1 MTSRDAMP
9 AEPATPLALGFAAH
23 LRRWATRAGD
33 GAADVEVVC
42 AAGQRLVTALTNGE
56 VCVPVFAGELPALR
70 ASACVAFEGQD
81 DDALQHPLVVDAVGN
96 LYLARYYDFELRLA
110 AGVQALLTRPPVIPG
125 ALARQWLSRLYPER
139 TADDLQALA
148 TALALTGSLAVIS
161 GGPGTGKTTT
171 VLRVLICLLAEQPDL
186 RIALAAPTGKAAARL
201 GEAIAQ
207 GLSAVPALPADLE
220 AAIPRIPQTLHR
232 LLGLG
237 SARRA
242 EPSILP
248 FDVVVVDEA
257 SMLDLALASRLV
269 AALAPGARLILL
281 GDKDQLAAV
290 EPGSVFCDL
299 AAGQGLSAPRTQ
311 VMAEVLGVAVE
322 DVRRALPPPPARGL
336 CDCAV
341 WLSRTYRFAA
351 DSAIGRLALAARNGD
366 THAARELLD
375 LAKPEAKG
383 EVVLLAP
390 DSESLSRAI
399 LDELRDGFED
409 FRAAVASTRLGDDA
423 SLAHLFKTF
432 AGFRVLCAL
441 RNGPRGVVTLNREL
455 EKRLQSACE
464 YASRGAWFSGRPVL
478 VTHNDHA
485 LRLFNG
491 DIGIALPKFSAEA
504 RFEGWAVVFENPEG
518 GFREVP
524 SARLGEIDTAFAMTV
539 HKAQGTEFDRVAVV
553 LPATNAR
560 VLSRELL
567 YTALTRARRQVL
579 LVSSLE
585 RVQDALRDTTQ
596 RHGGLAR
603 RLFVEPSAQRHE
615 A

>member
-1 MTSRDAMP
+1 MTRRDAIP
-9 AEPATPLALGFAAH
+9 AEPATPLAQGFAAH

-33 GAADVEVVC
+33 AASNVDAVC
-42 AAGQRLVTALTNGE
+42 AAGQRLVTALANGE
-56 VCVPVFAGELPALR
+56 VCVPVSPEELPALR
-70 ASACVAFEGQD
+70 ASACVAFEGEH
-81 DDALQHPLVVDAVGN
+81 DDALQSPLIVDAVGN
-96 LYLARYYDFELRLA
+96 LYLARYHDFECRLA
-110 AGVQALLTRPPVIPG
+110 AGVRALLAHPPVAPG
-125 ALARQWLSRLYPER
+125 LPARQWLARLYPER
-139 TADDLQALA
+139 TGDDLQALA
-148 TALALTGSLAVIS
+148 TALALTGGLAVIS

-171 VLRVLICLLAEQPDL
+171 VLRVLICLLAEQPNL

-201 GEAIAQ
+201 AEAIAQ
-207 GLSAVPALPADLE
+207 GLAAVPALPEDLR
-220 AAIPRIPQTLHR
+220 AAIPRTPQTLHR

-237 SARRA
+237 SGRRA
-242 EPSILP
+242 EPRGLP

-290 EPGSVFCDL
+290 EPGSVFRDL
-299 AAGQGLSAPRTQ
+299 AAGRGLSALRTQ

-322 DVRRALPPPPARGL
+322 DLSRALPPPPAGGL

-351 DSAIGRLALAARNGD
+351 DSAMGRLALAARNGD
-366 THAARELLD
+366 TPAAHDLLIAAT
-375 LAKPEAKG
+375 LEANG

-399 LDELRDGFED
+399 LDKLRDGFEY
-409 FRAAVASTRLGDDA
+409 FRAAVASTRLGDDT

-441 RNGPRGVVTLNREL
+441 RSGPRGVTTLNREL
-455 EKRLQSACE
+455 EKRLQNACE
-464 YASRGAWFSGRPVL
+464 YASRGVWFSGRPVL

-491 DIGIALPKFSAEA
+491 DIGIALPKFSADG

-539 HKAQGTEFDRVAVV
+539 HKAQGTEFERVAVV
-553 LPATNAR
+553 LPAANAR

-579 LVSSLE
+579 LVGSLE
-585 RVQDALRDTTQ
+585 RVDDAMRNTTQ

-603 RLFVEPSAQRHE
+603 RLSAEPTA
-615 A
+615 